1 MEQNIFRTKT
11 GYCHILADRIL
22 LTRDGIVGNIGKVT
36 FGNKVSRILI
46 IYAVV
51 SIFLF
56 YFAFEYFKEGK
67 FASTLLNSSL
77 GLYLIYKIKQS
88 LNYSATPIILRDKIK
103 DVKFMNAK
111 FGATR
116 SVFEITFEQSSGK
129 LKKRLILLP
138 GSLNNGA
145 QETEKA
151 LEIMKT
157 NKLINFTT

>member
-1 MEQNIFRTKT
+1 
-11 GYCHILADRIL
+11 
-22 LTRDGIVGNIGKVT
+22 
-36 FGNKVSRILI
+36 
-46 IYAVV
+46 
-51 SIFLF
+51 
-56 YFAFEYFKEGK
+56 
-67 FASTLLNSSL
+67 
-77 GLYLIYKIKQS
+77 
-88 LNYSATPIILRDKIK
+88 
-103 DVKFMNAK
+103 MNAK